1 MNRSSVM
8 SCRPVVFAAAIAA
21 AGLAVAGCG
30 PHSSSSSGHSSTS
43 SPAASGK
50 AAASASSSS
59 GASSSGLASASAIF
73 PAAVGNTW
81 VYDETLAVGSGTGTG
96 TNRITA
102 VTPTAGGEQ
111 VTMTTQSQLP
121 DLPTTK
127 PATVI
132 LILHSDGS
140 ISYPLAQLGSTAVTI
155 KSGSIIWP
163 SAAQLASGQPYTDQ
177 LVMSVTEAGHATTV
191 TANVVVK
198 GAGSATVTVPAGTYQ
213 TTLINETL
221 TEQIEG
227 VSVTIEIQNWD
238 ANGVGPVK
246 TEVTSIAEGK
256 TTTVS
261 TEELK
266 SFTKG

>member
-1 MNRSSVM
+1 MSRSNFM
-8 SCRPVVFAAAIAA
+8 SYRPAVLAAAIAA

-30 PHSSSSSGHSSTS
+30 PHSTASSAGTSSSSPASAGKATASAS
-43 SPAASGK
+43 AASGT
-50 AAASASSSS
+50 SN
-59 GASSSGLASASAIF
+59 SGLASAYTIF

-81 VYDETLAVGSGTGTG
+81 VYDETLATGSGTGTG

-102 VTPTAGGEQ
+102 VTPVAGGEQ
-111 VTMTTQSQLP
+111 VTMTVQSQLP
-121 DLPTTK
+121 ELPASK
-127 PATVI
+127 PATVD
-132 LILHSDGS
+132 LIFHSDGS

-163 SAAQLASGQPYTDQ
+163 SSAQLASGQPYTDK
-177 LVMSVTEAGHATTV
+177 LVMSITENGQPTTV

-213 TTLINETL
+213 TTLIDETL
-221 TEQIEG
+221 SEQFDGIA
-227 VSVTIEIQNWD
+227 VDMQIQNWD
-238 ANGVGPVK
+238 ASGVGPVK
-246 TEVTSIAEGK
+246 TAVTSTADGK
-256 TTTVS
+256 STIVS